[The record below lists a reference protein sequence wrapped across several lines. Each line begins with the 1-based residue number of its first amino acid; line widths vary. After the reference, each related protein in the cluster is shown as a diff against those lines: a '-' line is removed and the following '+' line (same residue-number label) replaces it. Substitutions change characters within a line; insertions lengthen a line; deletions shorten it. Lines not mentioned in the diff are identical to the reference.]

1 MTTTVRLLFS
11 VFLSLSIL
19 LIGHGLQQTLL
30 PLVAQEFGWSPW
42 VIGLTGSAYFSGFL
56 VGCFCVSH
64 LIQGVG
70 HIRVFAV
77 CSACAVVSILV
88 LEKWQVVWV
97 WIACRA
103 VTGFSFAGLYLV
115 LESWLNERAP
125 AEARGSVLSFYGF
138 LSLIAMA
145 LGQLLVGEADLSA
158 GAGAVAILLA
168 LSIVPVSLTRS
179 AQPDPP
185 ADVRLSF
192 KDAYHASQVGLVL
205 AGVSGFVLGLVWSN
219 GAVYAN
225 TLAPN
230 SGATFILSVLI
241 GGLVCQL
248 PLGRLSDRVDRR
260 WVLLG
265 LCVSACVG
273 VFVCISSGMS
283 IVSLYSLGFVLGATA
298 MPMYSLA
305 IAHANDNAQGKFLVI
320 TSAMLV
326 ANGLGATLGP
336 LLYGGLNAIGF
347 EGVYFL
353 VIGMIYLLGAIWT
366 VSRLTLYH
374 RSRTYFEPY
383 QMMPKT
389 TLGVAEIDPRNE
401 EADG

>member
-1 MTTTVRLLFS
+1 
-11 VFLSLSIL
+11 
-19 LIGHGLQQTLL
+19 
-30 PLVAQEFGWSPW
+30 
-42 VIGLTGSAYFSGFL
+42 
-56 VGCFCVSH
+56 
-64 LIQGVG
+64 
-70 HIRVFAV
+70 
-77 CSACAVVSILV
+77 
-88 LEKWQVVWV
+88 
-97 WIACRA
+97 
-103 VTGFSFAGLYLV
+103 
-115 LESWLNERAP
+115 
-125 AEARGSVLSFYGF
+125 
-138 LSLIAMA
+138 
-145 LGQLLVGEADLSA
+145 
-158 GAGAVAILLA
+158 
-168 LSIVPVSLTRS
+168 
-179 AQPDPP
+179 
-185 ADVRLSF
+185 
-192 KDAYHASQVGLVL
+192 
-205 AGVSGFVLGLVWSN
+205 
-219 GAVYAN
+219 
-225 TLAPN
+225 
-230 SGATFILSVLI
+230 
-241 GGLVCQL
+241 
-248 PLGRLSDRVDRR
+248 
-260 WVLLG
+260 
-265 LCVSACVG
+265 
-273 VFVCISSGMS
+273 MS